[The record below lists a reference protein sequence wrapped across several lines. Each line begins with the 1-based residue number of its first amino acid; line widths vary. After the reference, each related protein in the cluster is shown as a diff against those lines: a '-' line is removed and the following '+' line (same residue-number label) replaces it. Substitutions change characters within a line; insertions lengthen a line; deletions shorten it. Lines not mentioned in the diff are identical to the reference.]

1 MLSIWLKGVN
11 GESKHVNSEWL
22 KAWLKRILLFPLFL
36 VMGVPG
42 DEGSAGGDPEIAA
55 AGGSVLGGG
64 REAVEEGGVSDEGS
78 SLNSQ
83 LSSDPA
89 AKAEE
94 TRRAALTQ
102 EQRDAEDATA
112 AAQKA
117 AAEKDKAGAPEQYE
131 EFKKPEGLEN
141 IELNKEAVDALK
153 PIAKELG
160 LSQDKAQTLFAKL
173 LTDVYPKME
182 AQRLEAWGNLTKGW
196 AETAKADKE
205 IGGDKW
211 NANVEVA
218 QRALNTFGTPELK
231 EALNQFGLGNH
242 PELIRLMVRM
252 GNAMREDTIVL
263 PGSQVGGGKK
273 STAEVLYGDNN
284 K

>member
-1 MLSIWLKGVN
+1 MLSI
-11 GESKHVNSEWL
+11 
-22 KAWLKRILLFPLFL
+22 WLKRILLFPLFL
-36 VMGVPG
+36 IMGVPG
-42 DEGSAGGDPEIAA
+42 DEGSAGGDQGAA
-55 AGGSVLGGG
+55 ADGGTVLGGG
-64 REAVEEGGVSDEGS
+64 DNADEGS
-78 SLNSQ
+78 GKRDENSSLDSHH
-83 LSSDPA
+83 SSDLFTPEEIAAKKEGIAA

-102 EQRDAEDATA
+102 EQRDVEDAAA
-112 AAQKA
+112 AAQKTA
-117 AAEKDKAGAPEQYE
+117 ADKDKAGAPEAYE
-131 EFKKPEGLEN
+131 EFKRPDGMEN
-141 IELNKEAVDALK
+141 VELNQDAVDALK
-153 PIAKELG
+153 PIAKELN

-182 AQRLEAWGNLTKGW
+182 AQRLEAWGNLTKEW
-196 AETAKADKE
+196 ADTAKKDSE

-211 NANVEVA
+211 DKNVEVA

-231 EALNQFGLGNH
+231 AALNLYGLGNH

-252 GNAMREDTIVL
+252 GNAMREDSIVL

-273 STAEVLYGDNN
+273 STAEILYGDT

>member
-1 MLSIWLKGVN
+1 MLST
-11 GESKHVNSEWL
+11 
-22 KAWLKRILLFPLFL
+22 WLKRILIFPLFL

-42 DEGSAGGDPEIAA
+42 DDGSVGGDPGAA
-55 AGGSVLGGG
+55 DGGSVLGGDVG
-64 REAVEEGGVSDEGS
+64 DAAGGGADEGAPVGLFTPEEIAAKKES
-78 SLNSQ
+78 IAL
-83 LSSDPA
+83 

-94 TRRAALTQ
+94 ERRAALTDD
-102 EQRDAEDATA
+102 QRAAEDKEAEA
-112 AAQKA
+112 KKEAE
-117 AAEKDKAGAPEQYE
+117 EKDRAGAPEQYG
-131 EFKKPEGLEN
+131 EFKRPEGMEN
-141 IELNKEAVDALK
+141 VELNPAAVDALK
-153 PIAKELG
+153 PIAKELN

-182 AQRLEAWGNLTKGW
+182 AQRLEAWANLTRGW
-196 AETAKADKE
+196 AETAKADTE

-211 NANVEVA
+211 DANVAVA

-242 PELIRLMVRM
+242 PEMIRLMVRM

-263 PGSQVGGGKK
+263 PGSLGAGARK
-273 STAEVLYGDNN
+273 SAAEVLYGDTQ